1 MKPTRENPNP
11 ESSRDMRNV
20 EFKALLQE
28 YLNTNRENPVPLMLD
43 LVERGA
49 ESQDYDVLI
58 DELEPGLVND
68 AQLLERHQLLL
79 RGDTIDQDEVEDP
92 EKRFSNRV
100 WGAVHHA
107 PAHIKKE
114 DRLDALAILM
124 VQILARLNIAR
135 HYERKNWTEEGKR
148 TTPILVYG
156 FKDQVPN
163 SEFDSQQY
171 WDGYGD
177 DMGQYF
183 NNARVITFPLTTNWT
198 GSGNRHSDMQDKLF
212 PHIPIM
218 LSKTPLTTKIEDQRI
233 SRISKAILH
242 GRDGT
247 SLEMQV
253 KPSRSYF
260 DLLLVVDKIFY
271 DMKTAGNK
279 KVEE

>member
-1 MKPTRENPNP
+1 MKPTREHPNS
-11 ESSRDMRNV
+11 ESSRDVRNA

-28 YLNTNRENPVPLMLD
+28 YLKTNRGNPVSLMLE

-49 ESQDYDVLI
+49 ESQDYDALI

-68 AQLLERHQLLL
+68 VQLLEQQKLLL
-79 RGDTIDQDEVEDP
+79 RGDTIDPNQVADP
-92 EKRFSNRV
+92 EKYFSKNGR
-100 WGAVHHA
+100 
-107 PAHIKKE
+107 PAIHNVPARIKQR
-114 DRLDALAILM
+114 DRLNALVILM
-124 VQILARLNIAR
+124 SKILARLNIAR
-135 HYERKNWTEEGKR
+135 HYERKNWTEGGKR
-148 TTPILVYG
+148 TAPVLVYD
-156 FKDQVPN
+156 FQNQAPDREYD
-163 SEFDSQQY
+163 SERY
-171 WDGYGD
+171 WDGESD

-198 GSGNRHSDMQDKLF
+198 GSSNRDSDMQDKLF
-212 PHIPIM
+212 PSIPIM
-218 LSKTPLTTKIEDQRI
+218 LSKTPLSTKVENQRI

-271 DMKTAGNK
+271 DMKAADNK